1 MATAIDAIHPKVAA
15 STLGGAL
22 STLGFEIALQLGAH
36 PSPGLIAGV
45 TTIAAFAIGWLVPEK
60 YLQTAADD
68 ASALET
74 PALQVITG
82 KVDPTED
89 KAAEATSPMAT
100 PQTPVVDPGT
110 TLPAPTAG

>member
-1 MATAIDAIHPKVAA
+1 MGTSIDAIHPKVAA

-45 TTIAAFAIGWLVPEK
+45 TTIAAFLVGWLVPEK
-60 YLQTAADD
+60 YLLKAADD

-74 PALQVITG
+74 PALQVIEG
-82 KVDPTED
+82 KTDP
-89 KAAEATSPMAT
+89 TSPMAT
-100 PQTPVVDPGT
+100 PEAPAVDPGS
-110 TLPAPTAG
+110 TLPAA